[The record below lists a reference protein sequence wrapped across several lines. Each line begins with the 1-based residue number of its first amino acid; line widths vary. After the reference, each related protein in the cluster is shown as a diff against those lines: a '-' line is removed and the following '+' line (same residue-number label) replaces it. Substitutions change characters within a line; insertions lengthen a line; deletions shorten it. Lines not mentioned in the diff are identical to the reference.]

1 MHIPQVFPKANQ
13 DYYGVIVLLKRTC
26 RFTYFNQYVSSS
38 TQRNQHYTRI
48 TNAFLLDQV
57 IHFYVFK
64 QLNILVYTE
73 QYLYK
78 WQDHFR
84 NTTCKYTFSLE
95 EE

>member
-1 MHIPQVFPKANQ
+1 MC
-13 DYYGVIVLLKRTC
+13 L
-26 RFTYFNQYVSSS
+26 
-38 TQRNQHYTRI
+38 
-48 TNAFLLDQV
+48 
-57 IHFYVFK
+57 FK